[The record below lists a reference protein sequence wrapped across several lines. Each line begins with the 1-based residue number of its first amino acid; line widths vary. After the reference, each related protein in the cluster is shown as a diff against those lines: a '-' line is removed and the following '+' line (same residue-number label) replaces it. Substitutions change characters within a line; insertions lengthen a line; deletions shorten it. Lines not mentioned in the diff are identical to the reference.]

1 MRTLITGAT
10 GFIGSSLV
18 DSLLK
23 RHQHNQVEAK
33 IYCLVRRTSSLAWL
47 ENKAIEFVHG
57 DLFAPPSEAL
67 ISALPEISHVIH
79 LAGVTKARTESEYF
93 RANGEATRHL
103 LQLCSRHAKKL
114 QRFVYVSSQAAAGPS
129 SDGHLVTEAETP
141 RPVSIYGR
149 SKLAGETA
157 CQEFCREL
165 PITIIRP
172 PAVYGPREKDI
183 YQYFKQVN
191 LGVRLQLGWHDRK
204 VSIIH
209 AQDLVSGILLASE
222 HPAAIGETYFMTN
235 PQPYDWRELGQML
248 AAVMQRQTISIIVPE
263 FIAPVLAAF
272 SELGA
277 KITGKSA
284 LLNFDK
290 ISELRQYYWICSG
303 EKAKQQ
309 FGFVPAT
316 SIQDG
321 LQMTWQWYRENG
333 WL

>member
-10 GFIGSSLV
+10 GFIGSILV
-18 DSLLK
+18 DSLFARQQQNNRASK
-23 RHQHNQVEAK
+23 VF
-33 IYCLVRRTSSLAWL
+33 CLVRRTSSLKWL
-47 ENKAIEFVHG
+47 ESFPIEFIHG
-57 DLFAPPSEAL
+57 DLFASQGEAL
-67 ISALPEISHVIH
+67 IPILPEISHVIH
-79 LAGVTKARTESEYF
+79 LAGVTKARTEGEYF

-103 LQLCSRHAKKL
+103 LQLCGRHAKKL
-114 QRFVYVSSQAAAGPS
+114 QRFVYVSSLAAAGPS
-129 SDGHLVTEAETP
+129 ADGHLVTENETS

-149 SKLAGETA
+149 SKLAGEAA

-183 YQYFKQVN
+183 YQYFKQVK
-191 LGVRLQLGWHDRK
+191 LGVRFRLGWRERK
-204 VSIIH
+204 ASMIH
-209 AQDLVSGILLASE
+209 AQDLANGILLASE
-222 HPAAIGETYFMTN
+222 HPAAVGETYFMTN
-235 PQPYDWRELGQML
+235 PQPYDWHELGQAL
-248 AAVMQRQTISIIVPE
+248 AMAMQKKTIALTLPE
-263 FIAPVLAAF
+263 FVAPVLAAF

-277 KITGKSA
+277 KITGKPA

-290 ISELRQYYWICSG
+290 IKELRQYYWVCSG

-309 FGFVPAT
+309 FGFVPAI

-321 LQMTWQWYRENG
+321 LKMTWQWYRENG

>member
-10 GFIGSSLV
+10 GFIGSILAEA
-18 DSLLK
+18 LNRK
-23 RHQHNQVEAK
+23 RSEAK

-47 ENKAIEFVHG
+47 ENLPVEFVVG
-57 DLFAPPSEAL
+57 DLFAETAL
-67 ISALPEISHVIH
+67 SPILPEISHVIH
-79 LAGVTKARTESEYF
+79 LAGVTKARTEAEYF
-93 RANGEATRHL
+93 RANGEATRRL
-103 LQLCSRHAKKL
+103 LQSCARHAKNL
-114 QRFVYVSSQAAAGPS
+114 QRFVYVSSLAAAGPS
-129 SDGHLVTEAETP
+129 ADGHLVKEEETP

-149 SKLAGETA
+149 SKLAGEEA
-157 CQEFCREL
+157 CREFSREL

-183 YQYFKQVN
+183 YQYFKQVKM
-191 LGVRLQLGWHDRK
+191 GVQLRLGWHERK
-204 VSIIH
+204 VSMIH
-209 AQDLVSGILLASE
+209 AHDLVAGILLASE
-222 HPAAIGETYFMTN
+222 HPAAAGETYFMTN
-235 PQPYDWRELGQML
+235 PPAYDWHELGQTL
-248 AAVMQRQTISIIVPE
+248 ATVMQRRTISLTVPE

-277 KITGKSA
+277 KIAGKPA

-290 ISELRQYYWICSG
+290 INEIRQYYWVCSG

-309 FGFVPAT
+309 LGFVPAL

-321 LQMTWQWYRENG
+321 LQMTWKWYRENG